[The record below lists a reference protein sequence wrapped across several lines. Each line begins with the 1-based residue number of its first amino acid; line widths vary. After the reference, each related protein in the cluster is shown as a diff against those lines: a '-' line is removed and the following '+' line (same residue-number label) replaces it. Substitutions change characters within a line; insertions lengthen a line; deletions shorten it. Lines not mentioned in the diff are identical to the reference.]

1 MEVRRKYRARQQ
13 LHVPT
18 VLKVLQ
24 MVCRAAGSQEV
35 GLVIDPFA
43 GTASAGVAARALGCA
58 FIGLDNDPTFVV
70 PMSNVCVRGCL

>member
-35 GLVIDPFA
+35 GLVIDYE
-43 GTASAGVAARALGCA
+43 
-58 FIGLDNDPTFVV
+58 
-70 PMSNVCVRGCL
+70 